1 MTLKLRRRME
11 SFIQSGYYGKMSFK
25 VYEALRGVGF
35 ASLFLLLTPIT
46 EYPCLKDKVMNEI
59 VCFDD
64 KGQTKAQFSIDS
76 TTKEEIDR
84 AEYMK
89 VNREK

>member
-1 MTLKLRRRME
+1 MRYLIL
-11 SFIQSGYYGKMSFK
+11 
-25 VYEALRGVGF
+25 VPL
-35 ASLFLLLTPIT
+35 LFFTPIT
-46 EYPCLKDKVMNEI
+46 EYSCLKDKVMNEI

-76 TTKEEIDR
+76 TTKEEIER